1 MYLIYLLIHAQKK
14 KKKKKR
20 EIYAADKVF
29 PCVQIRLRVGQ
40 IGFIR
45 VKFLKYF
52 NQIQSNYIFEID
64 FD

>member
-1 MYLIYLLIHAQKK
+1 MYLIYLLIHAQ

>member
-1 MYLIYLLIHAQKK
+1 MYLIYLLIHAK

>member
-1 MYLIYLLIHAQKK
+1 MPKAKK
-14 KKKKKR
+14 KKKER
-20 EIYAADKVF
+20 EIYVVEKVF